1 MNSGITFCLFA
12 YYLTNTH
19 TSNLVI
25 NAPGSIF
32 IGVTQAILHSHFYCT
47 TYLTDHGTNSRILL
61 LSLYQLCQTCCSFRG
76 RMYV

>member
-32 IGVTQAILHSHFYCT
+32 IGVTQAILHSHFLLY
-47 TYLTDHGTNSRILL
+47 YLLD
-61 LSLYQLCQTCCSFRG
+61 
-76 RMYV
+76 